1 MTNTEQFA
9 VLLAENFSDVRYN
22 TKTRTGTATIP
33 NVGGIAFR
41 ESGNDPAVIVDL
53 TFPKRFKGSAETAA
67 EFLETLQGAW
77 RNSD

>member
-9 VLLAENFSDVRYN
+9 AILAENFQDVRYDV
-22 TKTRTGTATIP
+22 KKRAGTATIP
-33 NVGGIAFR
+33 NVGGIEFR
-41 ESGNDPAVIVDL
+41 ESANDPAVIVNL

-67 EFLETLQGAW
+67 EFIEVLVAAW